1 MTTDPAPEIVVLS
14 DPHRIKSDC
23 NMIRRAVKAGWL
35 VPQEK
40 RPEVVKRLLEI
51 VDTREHVTADDTGAD
66 AADRNAIAAA
76 RVLVAMTGENQ
87 ADLHHVED
95 HNQRER
101 HHADQMA
108 RAPAGTT
115 VNVGVQVGLSDS
127 DRIRIAVEAG
137 LTHLLPPELAE
148 RAKELES
155 H

>member
-1 MTTDPAPEIVVLS
+1 
-14 DPHRIKSDC
+14 
-23 NMIRRAVKAGWL
+23 
-35 VPQEK
+35 
-40 RPEVVKRLLEI
+40 
-51 VDTREHVTADDTGAD
+51 
-66 AADRNAIAAA
+66 
-76 RVLVAMTGENQ
+76 
-87 ADLHHVED
+87 
-95 HNQRER
+95 
-101 HHADQMA
+101 MA